1 MATKK
6 ITKNQA
12 ISLCYYYMVSAD
24 GIVHPNEIEW
34 IRISPIAQKYKVL
47 EHLGWFQSVIKGKEE
62 QMARDVVEKIMKENT
77 LKSLPKKQRDEIAGD
92 LLLLSAADGEIDKS
106 EIAMHVVCYILL
118 GGTPD
123 EYEKLIN
130 QKKNAPKKRNKTTKT
145 SRKQSVQFNKTPP
158 ASGDVKLDDSGG
170 CFVATATM
178 GDYNHP
184 VVLDLRAF
192 RDETLKNS
200 IAGRIFIYVYYKIG
214 PLFASII
221 KESST
226 LRKLSLKFL
235 IKPLHSLVN
244 KK

>member
-1 MATKK
+1 
-6 ITKNQA
+6 
-12 ISLCYYYMVSAD
+12 
-24 GIVHPNEIEW
+24 
-34 IRISPIAQKYKVL
+34 
-47 EHLGWFQSVIKGKEE
+47 
-62 QMARDVVEKIMKENT
+62 MKENT